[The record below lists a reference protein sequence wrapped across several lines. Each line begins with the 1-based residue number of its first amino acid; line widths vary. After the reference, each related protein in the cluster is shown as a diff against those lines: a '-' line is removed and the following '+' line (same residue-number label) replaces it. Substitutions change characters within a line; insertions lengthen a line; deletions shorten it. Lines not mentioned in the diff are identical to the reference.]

1 MNNNT
6 SDNDTSDPVDR
17 LKDLV
22 VQKACEAL
30 ENIGKGSSFHD
41 AYNLA
46 KLAIRV
52 TSHHNESKPIEKQ
65 PGIRVTSH
73 HNESKPIEKQPVIPP
88 PPLFVAAKTFARMEK
103 IRWIPLLLLLLLS
116 FK

>member
-17 LKDLV
+17 IKKLV

-30 ENIGKGSSFHD
+30 ENIGKGSSFQD

-73 HNESKPIEKQPVIPP
+73 HNDSKPVEKQPVIPP
-88 PPLFVAAKTFARMEK
+88 PFRSSKNVYKNGKNSMDSSSSSP
-103 IRWIPLLLLLLLS
+103 LS